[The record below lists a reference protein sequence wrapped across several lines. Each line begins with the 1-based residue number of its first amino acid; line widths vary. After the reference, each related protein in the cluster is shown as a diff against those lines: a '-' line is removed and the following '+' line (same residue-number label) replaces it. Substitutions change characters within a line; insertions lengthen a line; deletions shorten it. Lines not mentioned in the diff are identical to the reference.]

1 MESMKNLK
9 LLILAFISF
18 VTSGYGQTDT
28 VAGESRHY
36 EDRRSEEI
44 GRSRDAKRKLVLGLK
59 AGINNSN
66 VFDEQGLDFVADAKA
81 GFAGGAFLAIPLG
94 GFLGL
99 QPEMMISQKGF
110 MSTGRIDGDSYAL
123 ERTTTYLDLPL
134 QIQLKPFRFFSV
146 VGGIQYSYLLNQ
158 KDRLNFGSN
167 SSEHSQ
173 DFKNDN
179 IRKNILGLVA
189 GADINIQHFVLSG
202 RMSWDLM
209 ANRGDGASY
218 TPRYKNVVLQATLG
232 YRFY

>member
-1 MESMKNLK
+1 MKNLK
-9 LLILAFISF
+9 LLILAFVSF
-18 VTSGYGQTDT
+18 VTIGYSQTDT
-28 VAGESRHY
+28 VAGESRRN
-36 EDRRSEEI
+36 EDRRNEEI

-59 AGINNSN
+59 AGINRSN
-66 VFDEQGLDFVADAKA
+66 VFDEQGLDFVADSKS
-81 GFAGGAFLAIPLG
+81 GFAGGVFLAIPLG

-99 QPEMMISQKGF
+99 QPEMLISQKGF
-110 MSTGRIDGDSYAL
+110 MSTGRIDGDSYTL
-123 ERTTTYLDLPL
+123 ERTTTYLDIPL

-158 KDRLNFGSN
+158 KDGLNFGSN
-167 SSEHSQ
+167 SSEHNQ

-189 GADINIQHFVLSG
+189 GADINIQHMVLSG

-209 ANRGDGASY
+209 ANRGDGSSY